1 MLHSPGAQ
9 VETGFLIETPPAMA
23 ERVFRAYRPRV
34 PLAGVRVE
42 FRKFANVNST
52 VRFQQGELL
61 LRISDL
67 LEGAPAH
74 VLEALMHMLIGKMFR
89 FEVPAVF
96 LRRYKLHVNSADFRR
111 VVHTIRRQRGR
122 KVIYA
127 PKGHVYDLE
136 AIFEELNLRFF
147 HGLMARPSIGWSVR
161 KSRTLL
167 GHYDPSHNTI
177 VLSRLLDSPHVSRLV
192 VEYVMYHE
200 MLHLRFPTEH
210 RGTRRCIHTKAFKE
224 AEKAFPRL
232 DEALAL
238 LKHL

>member
-1 MLHSPGAQ
+1 M
-9 VETGFLIETPPAMA
+9 ETGFLIETPPAMA

-34 PLAGVRVE
+34 PLHGVRVE
-42 FRKFANVNST
+42 FRKFANVNSN
-52 VRFQQGELL
+52 VRFEHGQLH

-96 LRRYKLHVNSADFRR
+96 LRRYKLHINNADFRR
-111 VVHTIRRQRGR
+111 VVHSIRQQRGR

-127 PKGHVYDLE
+127 PKGHAYDLE

-147 HGLMARPSIGWSVR
+147 HGLMARPTLGWSTR

-167 GHYDPSHNTI
+167 GHYDPSHNVI
-177 VLSRLLDSPHVSRLV
+177 VLSRLLDSPHVPRLV

-210 RGTRRCIHTKAFKE
+210 RGTRRCVHTKAFKE
-224 AEKAFPRL
+224 AEKLFPRL

-238 LKHL
+238 LKRL

>member
-1 MLHSPGAQ
+1 MLHSPAAQ

-34 PLAGVRVE
+34 ELNGVRVE

-52 VRFQQGELL
+52 IRFHQGILL
-61 LRISDL
+61 VRISDL
-67 LEGAPAH
+67 LEAAPAH
-74 VLEALMHMLIGKMFR
+74 VLEALLHMLIAKMFR
-89 FEVPAVF
+89 YEVPPVF
-96 LRRYKLHVNSADFRR
+96 LHRYKLHINSADFRR
-111 VVHTIRRQRGR
+111 VVHVIRRQRGR
-122 KVIYA
+122 KVIFA
-127 PKGHVYDLE
+127 PQGRAYDLE

-147 HGLMARPSIGWSVR
+147 HGLMARPTLGWSTR

-167 GHYDPSHNTI
+167 GHYDPSHNVI
-177 VLSRLLDSPHVSRLV
+177 VLSRLLDALTVPRLA

-210 RGTRRCIHTKAFKE
+210 RGTRRCVHTKAFKE

-232 DEALAL
+232 DEALAM
-238 LKHL
+238 LKRL

>member
-1 MLHSPGAQ
+1 MLHSPAAQ

-23 ERVFRAYRPRV
+23 ERVFRAYRPRAV
-34 PLAGVRVE
+34 LAGVRVE

-52 VRFQQGELL
+52 IRFQQGALL

-67 LEGAPAH
+67 LESAPAH
-74 VLEALMHMLIGKMFR
+74 VLEALMHMLMAKMFR
-89 FEVPAVF
+89 YEVPAAM
-96 LRRYKLHVNSADFRR
+96 LRRYKLHINSADFRR
-111 VVHTIRRQRGR
+111 GVHAIRQQRGR

-127 PKGHVYDLE
+127 PQGRCYDLG

-147 HGLMARPSIGWSVR
+147 HGLMSRPGLGWSIR

-167 GHYDPSHNTI
+167 GHYDPSHNVI
-177 VLSRLLDSPHVSRLV
+177 VLSRLLDAATVPRLA

-210 RGTRRCIHTKAFKE
+210 RGTRRCVHTKGFKA
-224 AEKAFPRL
+224 AEKEFPHL
-232 DEALAL
+232 DEALAM
-238 LKHL
+238 LKRL